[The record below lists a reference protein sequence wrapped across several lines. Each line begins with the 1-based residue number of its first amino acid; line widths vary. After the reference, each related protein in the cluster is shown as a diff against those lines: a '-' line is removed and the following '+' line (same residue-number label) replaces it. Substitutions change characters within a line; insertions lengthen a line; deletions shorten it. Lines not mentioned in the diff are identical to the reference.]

1 MNTEKTI
8 NEAEGNAVLP
18 LVMCGFCRYCKYYT
32 QDKEYAQV
40 YTCEN
45 DKLKLGVIFAF
56 EGGCLGVEPDFGCV
70 QFENRT

>member
-1 MNTEKTI
+1 MNNEQNPQLTI
-8 NEAEGNAVLP
+8 P
-18 LVMCGFCRYCKYYT
+18 RVMCGFCRDCKYYT

-45 DKLKLGVIFAF
+45 NNLKLGVIFSF
-56 EGGCLGVEPDFGCV
+56 EGGSLCVEPDFGCV